1 MNKTIYIAGKI
12 TGDKDY
18 RAKFCLADVR
28 LRIEGYKVLNP
39 ALLPDGL
46 ERRQYMDICF
56 AMIRQS
62 DAVYFLKDWK
72 ESEGAKIEHA
82 LAEYEEREIIY
93 EEDEGK

>member
-1 MNKTIYIAGKI
+1 MNKTVYIAGKI

-18 RAKFCLADVR
+18 KIKFCRAEVKMR
-28 LRIEGYKVLNP
+28 NEGYKVLNP
-39 ALLPDGL
+39 SFLPEGL